1 MDEALEL
8 AHGLFAIPKSLSR
21 DRIER
26 HVHWRP
32 PYYEHLLVN

>member
-26 HVHWRP
+26 HVH
-32 PYYEHLLVN
+32 LVFSLR